1 MKKLVCKYCGN
12 AEFTVLNVGET
23 LCKCG
28 LRLTKLSDYAQEK
41 PQRPRDHHYL
51 DQKRQA
57 EVISKIS
64 LLKREIDKCLDERD
78 EEGFK
83 KRTYEIKLWQHF
95 LETGV
100 HDPQIR
106 FKERLKQNQDKV

>member
-1 MKKLVCKYCGN
+1 MRKLVCKYCRN
-12 AEFTVLNVGET
+12 AEFYVLNVNET

-28 LRLTKLSDYAQEK
+28 VRLTKLSDYLSEDSPK
-41 PQRPRDHHYL
+41 WRG

-78 EEGFK
+78 QERFK
-83 KRTYEIKLWQHF
+83 KLTYELRACQ
-95 LETGV
+95 LYLN
-100 HDPQIR
+100 DPKTR
-106 FKERLKQNQDKV
+106 FKERLNHIGKLAADI